1 LPTMTSGTV
10 SVPWTLSV
18 SKCYITNLFC
28 GDGGVAYQVIEDFI
42 SNDADHFERCFGTN
56 RVHEHV
62 AMNANKVLGLH
73 DAVFVL
79 LNFSMYV
86 RVKG

>member
-1 LPTMTSGTV
+1 MTSGTV
-10 SVPWTLSV
+10 SVPWILSV
-18 SKCYITNLFC
+18 SKRYISELFWTIS
-28 GDGGVAYQVIEDFI
+28 YQVIEDFI

-56 RVHEHV
+56 RVDEHV

-79 LNFSMYV
+79 LNFSRYV
-86 RVKG
+86 RAKG